1 MALPIE
7 SRGPESWANPKLI
20 RTLLLDDSSFDRARI
35 KRMSGRTD
43 LEVELTEVGD
53 IAGMRAAVD
62 HEQFDLILIDYRL
75 PEGTGLDV
83 LAYLQASPLNSD
95 AAMIMITGEGDMQ
108 TAVTAMRRGCHDYLT
123 KDAMTPVQLR
133 TAVKGALQAAQTDR
147 AQALRT
153 AQQTEVIRQGLT
165 AALMEPAVQNT
176 VVSLFRDEVGRA
188 LDARHPV
195 QDHSALEALLA
206 SLQDDEDTFIFE

>member
-133 TAVKGALQAAQTDR
+133 AAVKGALQAAQTDR